1 MKLGDSTNF
10 LLWSFS
16 LTLPIV
22 VGLPIFREYRAAAP
36 LQQLEQEL
44 KSISVLVRGRREPS
58 TNPVILGIDDTSLSL
73 DVYLTEEERSQSPLL
88 QMMGPWPWP
97 RSLQAELAAFVLER
111 GARGVVFNIIFASP
125 SAYGPED
132 DQYFEQ
138 RLEPWKRQITLAAD
152 LERSSQNGVDQQNL
166 IMPIWQWPNIGI
178 TTLLLSNRGQ
188 ALAIPGQRWK
198 LKELATLPKPHP
210 DALAFVANQ
219 HPPSQSPLD
228 LPFVGGE
235 GSWPVIPAWQIEKIS
250 DDFWQDRL
258 VLIGVTSS
266 AMGHQ
271 QETPFGPLSGSEVQA
286 VAIAAVADGNGVL
299 PVSPFLET
307 IFFFSWTSIALFFL
321 HRAKSTRTIITTAST
336 LFLFSIVA
344 AGISW
349 IGFNAWLAQAP
360 ILTALLLGSGTR
372 GAQLWLKEQRERNDL
387 RRVLDRRVSPRLL
400 KKILKDPEKLGTQ
413 LVGQKCQ
420 CVVLFTDLVGFT
432 SLSAQLEP
440 ESLFKLLNQYFDG
453 LSKAVIDENGLL
465 DKFIGDALMAEF
477 GIPESRGNLQEAL
490 AAIRAAVQMQSSL
503 EKLNQLLRSENRP
516 TLSQGIGLH
525 FGEVIAGNL
534 GSENRMEFTV
544 IGSTVN
550 VASRLE
556 GLTRRFSDYPILISG
571 ELRELLGNAVETIDL
586 GPQMVKGWPEPVQ
599 VHGLIR
605 LHKQKT
611 HPEQS

>member
-1 MKLGDSTNF
+1 MRWRDSTNF

-16 LTLPIV
+16 LAIPIV
-22 VGLPIFREYRAAAP
+22 LGLPIFREYRAAAP

-44 KSISVLVRGRREPS
+44 KSISMLIRGEREPS
-58 TNPVILGIDDTSLSL
+58 SNPVIIGIDDISLSL

-97 RSLQAELAAFVLER
+97 RSLQAELAAFALER
-111 GARGVVFNIIFASP
+111 GARGVIFNIIFATP

-132 DQYFEQ
+132 DQYFQQ
-138 RLEPWKRQITLAAD
+138 RLEPWKSRISLAAD
-152 LERSSQNGVDQQNL
+152 LERISQNGIDQRNL

-188 ALAIPGQRWK
+188 ALAIPGEDWK
-198 LKELATLPKPHP
+198 LKELKTLPKPHP
-210 DALAFVANQ
+210 VALAYVANQ
-219 HPPSQSPLD
+219 HPPHQSPLD
-228 LPFVGGE
+228 LPFVGGH
-235 GSWPVIPAWQIEKIS
+235 GSWPVIPAWQIEEMS

-258 VLIGVTSS
+258 VLIGVTSP

-271 QETPFGPLSGSEVQA
+271 QETPFGPISGVEVQA
-286 VAIAAVADGNGVL
+286 VAIAAVADGTGVL
-299 PVSPFLET
+299 PVPPLLET
-307 IFFFSWTSIALFFL
+307 IFLLSWISTALFFL
-321 HRAKSTRTIITTAST
+321 HRAKSTKAVIATASI
-336 LFLFSIVA
+336 LFLLSTTA

-349 IGFNAWLAQAP
+349 IGFNLWLAQAP

-372 GAQLWLKEQRERNDL
+372 GTQFWIKEQRERNDL

-413 LVGQKCQ
+413 LIGQKCE
-420 CVVLFTDLVGFT
+420 CIVLFTDLVGFT

-453 LSKAVIDENGLL
+453 LSKAVINENGLL

-503 EKLNQLLRSENRP
+503 EELNQLLRSENRP

-534 GSENRMEFTV
+534 GSKNRLEFTV
-544 IGSTVN
+544 IGATVN

-571 ELRELLGNAVETIDL
+571 ELRNLLGDAVETINL
-586 GPQMVKGWPEPVQ
+586 GPQMVKGWPDPVV

-605 LHKQKT
+605 LH
-611 HPEQS
+611 EQTLIKK

>member
-1 MKLGDSTNF
+1 MKWGDSTNF

-16 LTLPIV
+16 LALPIF

-36 LQQLEQEL
+36 LLQLDQEI
-44 KSISVLVRGRREPS
+44 KSISVLIRGEREPS

-111 GARGVVFNIIFASP
+111 GARGVIFNIIFATP

-132 DQYFEQ
+132 DRYFEK
-138 RLEPWKRQITLAAD
+138 RLEPWKSQISLAAE
-152 LERSSQNGVDQQNL
+152 LERSSQNGVDQRNL

-188 ALAIPGQRWK
+188 ALAIPGKHWK
-198 LKELATLPKPHP
+198 SKELATLPKPHP

-219 HPPSQSPLD
+219 HAPSQSPLD
-228 LPFVGGE
+228 LPFIGGQ
-235 GSWPVIPAWQIEKIS
+235 GSWPVIPAWQIEEMS

-271 QETPFGPLSGSEVQA
+271 QETPFGPLSGAEVQA
-286 VAIAAVADGNGVL
+286 VAIAAVADGTGVL

-307 IFFFSWTSIALFFL
+307 IFFLSWASTALLFL
-321 HRAKSTRTIITTAST
+321 HRAKSTRAVIATAST
-336 LFLFSIVA
+336 LLLLSTIA

-349 IGFNAWLAQAP
+349 VGFNLWLAQAP

-372 GAQLWLKEQRERNDL
+372 GTQLWFKEQRERNDL

-420 CVVLFTDLVGFT
+420 CIVLFTDLVGFT
-432 SLSAQLEP
+432 SLSAQLDP

-453 LSKAVIDENGLL
+453 LSKAVINENGLL

-503 EKLNQLLRSENRP
+503 EELNQLLRSENRP

-534 GSENRMEFTV
+534 GSENRLEFTV
-544 IGSTVN
+544 IGATVN

-571 ELRELLGNAVETIDL
+571 ELRELLGQAVETIDL
-586 GPQMVKGWPEPVQ
+586 GPQMVKGWPDPVQ

-605 LHKQKT
+605 LNEQNSHQ
-611 HPEQS
+611 EQS